1 MAVSYGRNLCW
12 KKTHHLGT
20 RWDLSLYIECYGQL
34 SETTGVCSFIDLLVA
49 FSIALSLHFYSSY

>member
-1 MAVSYGRNLCW
+1 MLEET
-12 KKTHHLGT
+12 THHLGT